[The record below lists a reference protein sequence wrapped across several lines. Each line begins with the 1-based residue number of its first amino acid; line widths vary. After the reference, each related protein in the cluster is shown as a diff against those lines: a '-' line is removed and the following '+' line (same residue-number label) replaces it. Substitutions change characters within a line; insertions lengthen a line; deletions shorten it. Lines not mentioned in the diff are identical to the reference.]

1 KRNTMLKIKLV
12 RYSNLERD
20 VIFDISTDIE
30 RFSKLLPKYF
40 KSLQITKSS
49 NSEYLVTEKISFLG
63 KILETQ
69 TKHVVKKPDIH
80 EIHLLTGPLRNSSF
94 LELYEI
100 SDKGTKVTIEVNL
113 QFKGVFR
120 LFSIFGFF
128 IKKQVNKILDEFLL
142 ACENKKMNHV

>member
-1 KRNTMLKIKLV
+1 MLKIKLV

-20 VIFDISTDIE
+20 VIFGISTDIE

-40 KSLQITKSS
+40 KSLQITKSG
-49 NSEYLVTEKISFLG
+49 NSEYFVTEKISFLG

-94 LELYEI
+94 LEFYEI
-100 SDKGTKVTIEVNL
+100 SDNGTKVTVEINL

-120 LFSIFGFF
+120 SFSIFRYF

>member
-1 KRNTMLKIKLV
+1 MLKIKLV
-12 RYSNLERD
+12 RYSNLKRD

>member
-1 KRNTMLKIKLV
+1 MLKIKLV

-40 KSLQITKSS
+40 KSLQITKSC

-69 TKHVVKKPDIH
+69 TKHVQ
-80 EIHLLTGPLRNSSF
+80 
-94 LELYEI
+94 LY
-100 SDKGTKVTIEVNL
+100 
-113 QFKGVFR
+113 
-120 LFSIFGFF
+120 
-128 IKKQVNKILDEFLL
+128 
-142 ACENKKMNHV
+142 